1 MIFCSIIRPKF
12 LFLSHVMKKYILQ
25 WVLFLIP
32 FWSTTIFH
40 IPICGAQSVVN
51 RPSLEGG
58 AVFQY
63 GYVRPEKV
71 TPASPHPPVGVEL
84 TLGRL
89 QTGQRA
95 WQQCNCFFR
104 AGGYLNYYSFRNPQA
119 LGHSV
124 GAGAF
129 MEPLLWHGAAF
140 SVSVRLSLGV
150 SYVSKLYDPV
160 ENPNR
165 NFGSHANG
173 MTGVG
178 LYARRRLSGRWS
190 GVLALDYRHLS
201 NAGIW
206 QPNQGLNVPS
216 VGVGLVY
223 GPPARQLPDPQSWG
237 KAPMLSKRWFGRAV
251 ALASVRVMA
260 ARDAFPER
268 SCPMFG
274 VNLLA
279 GYRLTKAHALST
291 GVELLN
297 DGYMKEELRRGGSS
311 ARYQQATWLA
321 GYELWQ
327 GRMAITAHFGWNV
340 VRPGAAF
347 MGQGGYRPA
356 TYQKYGL
363 LYVLHNGLTMGI
375 VVKAFGENTKGFQ
388 LAVGG
393 SF

>member
-1 MIFCSIIRPKF
+1 MENT
-12 LFLSHVMKKYILQ
+12 ILRCFQ
-25 WVLFLIP
+25 FLIS
-32 FWSTTIFH
+32 FWSVSLATITVA
-40 IPICGAQSVVN
+40 GAQSDTV
-51 RPSLEGG
+51 RPQIEGG
-58 AVFQY
+58 TVFHY

-71 TPASPHPPVGVEL
+71 TPVSAHPPVGVEL

-89 QTGQRA
+89 QTSQRA

-104 AGGYLNYYSFRNPQA
+104 AGGYFNYYSFRNPQA
-119 LGHSV
+119 LGHSAGL
-124 GAGAF
+124 GAY
-129 MEPLLWHGAAF
+129 MEPLLWHRAAF

-150 SYVSKLYDPV
+150 SYVSKLYDPI

-178 LYARRRLSGRWS
+178 VYARRRLTGRWS
-190 GVLALDYRHLS
+190 GVLSMEYRHLS

-223 GPPARQLPDPQSWG
+223 GPPAMKLPNPESWG

-274 VNLLA
+274 ANLLA
-279 GYRLTKAHALST
+279 GYRFTKAHALST

-327 GRMAITAHFGWNV
+327 GRVAFTAHFGWNV

>member
-1 MIFCSIIRPKF
+1 MKN
-12 LFLSHVMKKYILQ
+12 LSLR
-25 WVLFLIP
+25 IP
-32 FWSTTIFH
+32 VYFFFI
-40 IPICGAQSVVN
+40 
-51 RPSLEGG
+51 G
-58 AVFQY
+58 AVTLITPVVSCAQTEAASPPMEIGGMLQY
-63 GYVRPEKV
+63 GYVLPEKV
-71 TPASPHPPVGVEL
+71 TPASAHPPVGVEL
-84 TLGRL
+84 ALSRL
-89 QTGQRA
+89 QTTQRA

-124 GAGAF
+124 GAGAY
-129 MEPLLWHGAAF
+129 MEPLLWYRPAF
-140 SVSVRLSLGV
+140 SLSVRLSLGI
-150 SYVSKLYDPV
+150 SYVSKIYDPLL
-160 ENPNR
+160 NPNR
-165 NFGSHANG
+165 NFGSHPNG

-178 LYARRRLSGRWS
+178 VYARRRLSGRWA
-190 GVLALDYRHLS
+190 GVLSLEYRHLS
-201 NAGIW
+201 NAGVW

-223 GPPARQLPDPQSWG
+223 GPPAMKLPDPQAWG

-274 VNLLA
+274 VNLLG

-297 DGYMKEELRRGGSS
+297 DGYMKEELRRGGSA

-327 GRMAITAHFGWNV
+327 GRMAFTAHFGWNV

-347 MGQGGYRPA
+347 MGSGGYRPS